1 MILDRLAR
9 RASWCSVIA
18 LLALVV
24 PASGAE
30 QEKLPPNAKV
40 IRLEA
45 HPASIALKTR
55 FEYTQVLVT
64 AQLESGDKIDV
75 TRLAQIEAP
84 AFVEVSPAGQVR
96 PKADGGGELK
106 YKLGEQ
112 QVVVPIKI
120 NGQKEEY
127 EVSFVKDVMPT
138 LSKLGC
144 NAGTCH
150 GAQSGK
156 NGFKLSLRGYD
167 PQFDHTA
174 LTDDLAGRRFD
185 RASPDQSL
193 MLLKPTGAA
202 PHVGGVTM
210 KDGDP
215 YYEMLRSWI
224 AGGVKLDLKA
234 PKVKSIEIFPKG
246 PVVPLIGMKQQMA
259 IVATFTDGSIR
270 DVTAEAFIESSN
282 TEIAT
287 SDKTNLVTSVR
298 RGEAAMLARYEGAYT
313 ATTLIVMGDRSGYAW
328 KDVPEYNYVDQ
339 LVDEKLKSVKLLPS
353 DLCTDSE
360 FIRRLYLDLTG
371 LPPSADQVRAFL
383 ADTRPTRAKRDE
395 LVDKLIGSP
404 DFVEHWTN
412 KWSDLLQVNRKF
424 LGDQG
429 AKALRDWIEKAVAG
443 NMPYDKFANTV
454 LTASGSN
461 LENPP
466 ASYFKVL
473 RDPGSTMENTTQLFL
488 AIRFNCNKCH
498 DHPFERWTQDQYYQ
512 LAAYF
517 AQVGRNEDPKFK
529 GQKIGGSDVEGAVP
543 LVEDIVDLNVGEI
556 KHDRTGKITAPKFPF
571 DLKDAAPATA
581 TRRQQLAHWMTT
593 KENPYFAKSYVN
605 RIWSYLLGAGII
617 EPVDDIRAGN
627 PASIPKLLDRLTDEF
642 VQSGF
647 NTREIFRTI
656 CKSRVYQQ
664 SIQTNKWNEDDE
676 INYSHALARR
686 LPAEVFFDSIY
697 RATGSLSRLPGLPVG
712 ARSAQLL
719 DSNVQVPGGF
729 FELFGKP
736 PRESACECE
745 RSSGM
750 MLGPILN
757 LVNGPIVGE
766 AIKDPNNAL
775 VKLLAGEKDDAK
787 VVEGVFLSV
796 LCRMPTKKEIDRG
809 IQAMKDGEEEYKQ
822 VVAES
827 ERYAHDLAEYE
838 KQIPAKQAE
847 WEKKL
852 KDVPVWTVLDP
863 AELKGNGKIVLTK
876 QKDGS
881 ILVSG
886 ENPTPSVY
894 TITANTKLT
903 GITGIRLEVL
913 PDDSLPV
920 KGPGRAPNGNF
931 VLNEFKV
938 TAIKEGDKGAGV
950 AVALKNAVA
959 DFSQEAWAVGG
970 AIDGKPETGWAIAP
984 QFGVA
989 HVAIFELATPIA
1001 NAEGATLT
1009 FTLDQQFPGKD
1020 HSIGKFRLSVTTSKG
1035 PFKLEGP
1042 PEAIAKTLNTA
1053 PEQRTPEQKTQL
1065 TNYFRSLDQHLAQ
1078 LHKIVADH
1086 QKPSDKRLMGVQDL
1100 AWALINS
1107 PEFQFNH

>member
-1 MILDRLAR
+1 MILYRLAR
-9 RASWCSVIA
+9 RVFLCSVLA
-18 LLALVV
+18 LLAHAV

-40 IRLEA
+40 IRIDA
-45 HPASIALKTR
+45 QPASIALTTR
-55 FEYTQVLVT
+55 FEYTQILVT
-64 AQLESGDKIDV
+64 AQLESGDKVDV

-84 AFVEVSPAGQVR
+84 AFVEVLPAGQVR
-96 PKADGGGELK
+96 PKADGSGELK
-106 YKLGEQ
+106 CKLGDQ
-112 QVVVPIKI
+112 QVVVPVKVT
-120 NGQKEEY
+120 GQKEKY
-127 EVSFVKDVMPT
+127 EVSFAKDVMPT

-246 PVVPLIGMKQQMA
+246 PVIPLIGMKQQMA

-287 SDKTNLVTSVR
+287 ADKTSLVTSER
-298 RGEAAMLARYEGAYT
+298 RGEAAMLARYEGTYT

-383 ADTRPTRAKRDE
+383 ADARPTRAKRDE

-617 EPVDDIRAGN
+617 EPIDDIRAGN

-647 NTREIFRTI
+647 NTREMFRTI

-697 RATGSLSRLPGLPVG
+697 RATGSLSRLPGLPAG
-712 ARSAQLL
+712 ARASQLL
-719 DSNVQVPGGF
+719 DPNAQVPGGF

-766 AIKDPNNAL
+766 AIKDPNNAF

-863 AELKGNGKIVLTK
+863 AELKGNGKIVFTK

-913 PDDSLPV
+913 PDDSLPA
-920 KGPGRAPNGNF
+920 KGPGRAPNGNL

-938 TAIKEGDKGAGV
+938 MAIKEGDKGTPV

-959 DFSQEAWAVGG
+959 DFSQEAWAVAG

-984 QFGVA
+984 QFGVP
-989 HVAIFELATPIA
+989 HVAIFEVATPIA
-1001 NAEGATLT
+1001 NTEGTTLT

-1078 LHKIVADH
+1078 LHKVVADH
-1086 QKPSDKRLMGVQDL
+1086 PKPSDKRLMGVQDL

>member
-1 MILDRLAR
+1 MKLDRFAR
-9 RASWCSVIA
+9 RGCWCSVAA
-18 LLALVV
+18 LLALTVS
-24 PASGAE
+24 ASAAE
-30 QEKLPPNAKV
+30 EKLPTNAKV
-40 IRLEA
+40 ARIEA
-45 HPASIALKTR
+45 LPAAITLKTP
-55 FEYTQVLVT
+55 FEYTQLFLT
-64 AQLESGDKIDV
+64 AQLESGDRIDV
-75 TRLAQIEAP
+75 TRLAQIEKP
-84 AFVEVSPAGQVR
+84 AFVDVSASGLVR

-106 YKLGEQ
+106 CKLGDQ
-112 QVVVPIKI
+112 QVVIPIKVS
-120 NGQKEEY
+120 GQKEKY

-138 LSKLGC
+138 VSKLGC

-150 GAQSGK
+150 GAQNGK

-167 PQFDHTA
+167 PQSDHTA

-202 PHVGGVTM
+202 PHVGSVLM
-210 KDGDP
+210 KPGDP
-215 YYEMLRSWI
+215 YYELLRSWI
-224 AGGVKLDLKA
+224 ADGVKLDLKA
-234 PKVKSIEIFPKG
+234 PRVQSIDIFPKG
-246 PVVPLIGMKQQMA
+246 PVIPLIGMKQQMA
-259 IVATFTDGSIR
+259 VVATFTDGAAR

-287 SDKTNLVTSVR
+287 SDRTGLVTSVR

-313 ATTLIVMGDRSGYAW
+313 ATTLIVMGDRSGFAW
-328 KDVPEYNYVDQ
+328 KDVPEYGYVDQ

-371 LPPSADQVRAFL
+371 LPPSIEQVRAFL
-383 ADTRPTRAKRDE
+383 ADTRPTKTKRDE

-443 NMPYDKFANTV
+443 NMPYDKFAHTV

-461 LENPP
+461 VENPP
-466 ASYFKVL
+466 ASYYKVL
-473 RDPGSTMENTTQLFL
+473 REPGPAMENTTQLFL

-498 DHPFERWTQDQYYQ
+498 DHPFERWTQNQYYQ

-517 AQVGRNEDPKFK
+517 AQVGRTEDPKFK

-543 LVEDIVDLNVGEI
+543 LVEDIVDLKAGEV
-556 KHDRTGKITAPKFPF
+556 KHDRTGAITAPKFPF
-571 DLKDAAPATA
+571 ALKDEAPT
-581 TRRQQLAHWMTT
+581 TLPRREQLAHWITS

-605 RIWSYLLGAGII
+605 RLWSYLLGAGII

-627 PASIPKLLDRLTDEF
+627 PASNPKLLDRLTEEF
-642 VQSGF
+642 IKSGF
-647 NTREIFRTI
+647 DTREVFRTI

-697 RATGSLSRLPGLPVG
+697 RSTGSLSRLPGLAPG
-712 ARSAQLL
+712 TRAAQLI
-719 DSNVQVPGGF
+719 DSNVEVPGGF

-766 AIKDPNNAL
+766 AIKDPNNGL
-775 VKLLAGEKDDAK
+775 VKMVLAQKDDAK
-787 VVEGVFLSV
+787 LIEDIFLSV
-796 LCRMPTKKEIDRG
+796 LCRMPTKKEIDKG
-809 IQAMKDGEEEYKQ
+809 LQAIKEGEEEYKQ
-822 VVAES
+822 LVAES
-827 ERYAHDLAEYE
+827 ERYARDLAEYE
-838 KQIPAKQAE
+838 KQLPAKQAE
-847 WEKKL
+847 WETKL
-852 KDVPVWTVLDP
+852 KDVPVWTVLD
-863 AELKGNGKIVLTK
+863 AADLKGNGKIVLTK
-876 QKDGS
+876 QADGS
-881 ILVSG
+881 ILASG

-913 PDDSLPV
+913 PDDSLPA

-938 TAIKEGDKGAGV
+938 TAIKEGDKAAPT
-950 AVALKNAVA
+950 AVALKNAIA
-959 DFSQEAWAVGG
+959 DFSQDDWAVAG
-970 AIDGKPETGWAIAP
+970 AIDGKPDTGWGIAP
-984 QFGVA
+984 QFGKA
-989 HVAIFELATPIA
+989 HVAIFEVATPIA
-1001 NAEGATLT
+1001 NSEGTTLT

-1042 PEAIAKTLNTA
+1042 PEAIAKTLNTI
-1053 PEQRTPEQKTQL
+1053 PDQRTPEQKAQL
-1065 TNYFRSLDQHLAQ
+1065 TTYFRSLDAQLAQ
-1078 LHKIVADH
+1078 LNKVVADH
-1086 QKPSDKRLMGVQDL
+1086 PKPADKRLMGLQDL
-1100 AWALINS
+1100 TWALINS